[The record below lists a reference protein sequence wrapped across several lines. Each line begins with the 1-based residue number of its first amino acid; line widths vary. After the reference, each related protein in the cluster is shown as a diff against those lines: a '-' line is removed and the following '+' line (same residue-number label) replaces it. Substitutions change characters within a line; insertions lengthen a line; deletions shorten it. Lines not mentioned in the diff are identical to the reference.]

1 MSSAHRI
8 AFVSTNKSAW
18 GGSEY
23 LWHKTALRFAG
34 AGHAVTAGIPRWR
47 SLPED
52 IEQLRKAGIEVHFTT
67 DTAGHKKLFNR
78 FLPAGMQYSYRND
91 GYRFLLSFR
100 PELTVINQG
109 GNWGGIDLMEFC
121 ADNKLR
127 YVTISQAANEAKWP
141 DDKSSEILYKGLKNA
156 EVNFYVSKANI
167 VLSELQAAGKI
178 QNAKVIFNP
187 FNVRFDFS
195 APYPDTGG
203 GFRLANVARH
213 EIFAKGQDI
222 LFQVL
227 ADRKWKERDL
237 TVSLYGKGE
246 HSGNIRRLKEHFGL
260 DKVKIEGHVPPEDIW
275 KTNHGLILSSRY
287 EGLPLALVEA
297 MLCARVP
304 VVTAVSG
311 NPEVVEDNVNGFLA
325 GAATP
330 HNLDEALERAWQRR
344 LEWKDLGIKASEGIR
359 KIVPAD
365 PVEMM
370 YEEIIKAL

>member
-1 MSSAHRI
+1 MSSAHKI

-23 LWHKTALRFAG
+23 LWHRTALRFAG
-34 AGHAVTAGIPRWR
+34 SGHEVKAGIPRWK
-47 SLPED
+47 SLPDD
-52 IEQLRKAGIEVHFTT
+52 IEQLRKAGIDVHFTT
-67 DTAGHKKLFNR
+67 DIPGHKKLFNR
-78 FLPAGMQYSYRND
+78 FLPSGMQFNYVND

-100 PELTVINQG
+100 PELTVVNQG

-141 DDKSSEILYKGLKNA
+141 DDSSSERLYRGLKNA
-156 EVNFYVSKANI
+156 EVNFYVSRANI
-167 VLSELQAAGKI
+167 RLSELQAAGSI
-178 QNAKVIFNP
+178 SNAKVVFNP
-187 FNVRFDFS
+187 FNVGYEYS
-195 APYPDTGG
+195 SPYPDTGG
-203 GFRLANVARH
+203 GYRLANVARH

-227 ADRKWKERDL
+227 SDRKWKERDL

-246 HSGNIRRLKEHFGL
+246 HSGNIRRLMEHFGL
-260 DKVKIEGHVPPEDIW
+260 DKVKIEGHIPPEEIW
-275 KTNHGLILSSRY
+275 NSNHGLILSSRY

-297 MLCARVP
+297 MLSARVP

-330 HNLDEALERAWQRR
+330 LHLDEALERAWKRR
-344 LEWKDLGIKASEGIR
+344 SEWKDLGIKAGESIR
-359 KIVPAD
+359 KTVPAD

-370 YEEIIKAL
+370 YEEIIKTL

>member
-1 MSSAHRI
+1 
-8 AFVSTNKSAW
+8 
-18 GGSEY
+18 
-23 LWHKTALRFAG
+23 
-34 AGHAVTAGIPRWR
+34 
-47 SLPED
+47 
-52 IEQLRKAGIEVHFTT
+52 
-67 DTAGHKKLFNR
+67 
-78 FLPAGMQYSYRND
+78 MQYSYRND

-121 ADNKLR
+121 ADNNLR

-187 FNVRFDFS
+187 FNVGYDYF

-203 GFRLANVARH
+203 GYRLANVARH

-227 ADRKWKERDL
+227 SDRKWKERDL

-260 DKVKIEGHVPPEDIW
+260 DRVKIEGHVPPGDIW
-275 KTNHGLILSSRY
+275 KSNHGLILSSRY

-330 HNLDEALERAWQRR
+330 HHLDEALERAWEMR
-344 LEWKDLGIKASEGIR
+344 LEWKDLGIKARDGIR
-359 KIVPAD
+359 KIVPSD